1 MVPDFLF
8 YEKGVVEMAKRYGNA
23 DGAVMSTGYQK
34 TYPELK
40 DYANPKSQNTS
51 SNNPQVGYNG
61 EQVYTRDYIKD
72 WGIQHGVDIS
82 DNDIKYDGRDGSVY
96 VKGQNIGQVTDV
108 DEQGYSRMNKE
119 MLDSTMNSK
128 FSNLTTP
135 DSQYGWDQKF
145 KGQGA
150 ESIQN
155 TNDYSTRYAEENLA
169 GRMAA
174 RQHYQTDPMQANPDW
189 WAEAERIYGGVANDE
204 ALGVAAE
211 AGTGGNIDSTSLA
224 GMERARSVRMMEAFN
239 ALNQLYGL
247 QGEGLE
253 RNAAGTMDDYLKFA
267 QGNSIPANDS
277 MNWYRTVS
285 DVENAR
291 KQTDATINAMNAEIT
306 GQTPADVMMRDSGL
320 YIYDER
326 GNAYLKDPTIDY
338 TARANEL
345 EAQGKFGEAAKYRQA
360 AEFKVLNY
368 PQYEQYKNS
377 VAPLERPMTQSN
389 SQFYA
394 SLQNTLDQ
402 LREQVDI
409 QKLMNEAS
417 TGQIQMQIDSSNATA
432 LLETGYAYSA
442 LGYATEGQALINKA
456 MELMGGKPGGETN
469 AQTEEKNRS

>member
-1 MVPDFLF
+1 
-8 YEKGVVEMAKRYGNA
+8 MAKRYGNA
-23 DGAVMSTGYQK
+23 DEAVMSTGYQK

-40 DYANPKSQNTS
+40 DYAKPKSQNTS

-82 DNDIKYDGRDGSVY
+82 DNDIRYDGRDGSVY
-96 VKGQNIGQVTDV
+96 VKGQNIGQVTDI
-108 DEQGYSRMNKE
+108 DEQGHSRMNKE

-145 KGQGA
+145 KSQGA
-150 ESIQN
+150 DA
-155 TNDYSTRYAEENLA
+155 NDKTLQYTDEYMQGNLDTLN
-169 GRMAA
+169 A
-174 RQHYQTDPMQANPDW
+174 RSKHYQTDPMQANPDW

-247 QGEGLE
+247 QGQGLGE
-253 RNAAGTMDDYLKFA
+253 TADQYANNYLTFA
-267 QGNSIPANDS
+267 QANAIPSQEARAWMQTNA
-277 MNWYRTVS
+277 
-285 DVENAR
+285 DVDNAR

-306 GQTPADVMMRDSGL
+306 GQAPADVMMRDSGL

-338 TARANEL
+338 TARADEL

-377 VAPLERPMTQSN
+377 IAPLERPMTQSN

-432 LLETGYAYSA
+432 RLETGYAYSA